1 VVTTQEYLLVNQ
13 PETKSQRVT
22 ALDVAKI
29 VGCSENSIHRA
40 YGDRDGIADS
50 LRKKILS
57 VATQIGYKRADAYA
71 HIPKEFLTGNKTIH
85 GTPEYNVNLLIG
97 LKKSGKSVRQIS
109 YLSGIS
115 TGTLLKI
122 FRNNNVSTL
131 NPQTKIIDGLSKT
144 KRLALRALNR
154 AQIKTKHSSL
164 RKGIAKIIKG
174 YKNGGCIESLSHEVG
189 LNKSAVWRYLKNS
202 FAYAYLNAKKVR
214 KYSRE
219 KERYEAPLK
228 SKKYKYEKHMTEAAF
243 DYLNQ
248 LYPINKIFPEELVYK
263 TFSSNRGRRGF
274 TCDFLI
280 KDTNEIFEVKQRT
293 TTSSNKALY
302 GQIFVYQSQGYKVS
316 VILPD
321 DVLVTDS
328 MRQILSKNNVDIHL
342 IP

>member
-1 VVTTQEYLLVNQ
+1 MTQEYPLLNQ
-13 PETKSQRVT
+13 TETKSQRVT

-29 VGCSENSIHRA
+29 VGCSETSIHRA
-40 YGDRDGIADS
+40 YGDKDGLTD
-50 LRKKILS
+50 LLCEKILS
-57 VATQIGYKRADAYA
+57 VATKIGYKRVDAYS
-71 HIPKEFLTGNKTIH
+71 HIPKQFLTGNKTIH

-97 LKKSGKSVRQIS
+97 LKNTGKSVRQIS

-131 NPQTKIIDGLSKT
+131 NPQTKIIDGLSKS

-174 YKNGGCIESLSHEVG
+174 YKNGGCIEGLSHEVG
-189 LNKSAVWRYLKNS
+189 LNKSAVWNYLKNS
-202 FAYAYLNAKKVR
+202 FAYTYLNAKRVR
-214 KYSRE
+214 KFKGKRE
-219 KERYEAPLK
+219 RHEAILK

-248 LYPINKIFPEELVYK
+248 LYPINKIYSEELIYK
-263 TFSSNRGRRGF
+263 TNLSNSGRGGF

-293 TTSSNKALY
+293 TTSSNKSLY

-321 DVLVTDS
+321 DVLITDS

>member
-1 VVTTQEYLLVNQ
+1 MVTTQEYLLVNQ

-144 KRLALRALNR
+144 KRLALRALNP

>member
-1 VVTTQEYLLVNQ
+1 MTQQYLLNQ
-13 PETKSQRVT
+13 AETKSQRVT

-29 VGCSENSIHRA
+29 VGCSETTVHRA
-40 YGDRDGIADS
+40 YGDRDGIS
-50 LRKKILS
+50 ENLCRKILS
-57 VATQIGYKRADAYA
+57 VANEINYKRIDAYN

-85 GTPEYNVNLLIG
+85 GTPEYNLNLLIQ
-97 LKKSGKSVRQIS
+97 LKKTGKSIREIC

-115 TGTLLKI
+115 RQTLCKI
-122 FRNNNVSTL
+122 YKSSDISTL
-131 NPQTKIIDGLSKT
+131 NPQTKIIDGLSER
-144 KRLALRALNR
+144 KRLALRSLSR
-154 AQIKTKHSSL
+154 IEIKTRDSAL

-174 YKNGGCIESLSHEVG
+174 YKNGGSIEALSHEVG

-202 FAYAYLNAKKVR
+202 FAYGYLNAKRVR
-214 KYSRE
+214 KYSG
-219 KERYEAPLK
+219 KKDKYEAPLK

-243 DYLNQ
+243 DYLNE
-248 LYPINKIFPEELVYK
+248 LYPINKIYPEELIYK
-263 TFSSNRGRRGF
+263 TGTSNMGRGGF

>member
-1 VVTTQEYLLVNQ
+1 MTQEYPLLNQ
-13 PETKSQRVT
+13 TETKSQRVT

-29 VGCSENSIHRA
+29 VGCSETSIHRA
-40 YGDRDGIADS
+40 YGDKDGLTD
-50 LRKKILS
+50 LLCEKILS
-57 VATQIGYKRADAYA
+57 VATKIGYKRVDAYA
-71 HIPKEFLTGNKTIH
+71 HIPKQFLTGNKTIH
-85 GTPEYNVNLLIG
+85 GTPEYNVSLLIE
-97 LKKSGKSVRQIS
+97 LKNSGKSVRQIS

-122 FRNNNVSTL
+122 FRNNNISTL
-131 NPQTKIIDGLSKT
+131 NPQTKIINGFSER

-154 AQIKTKHSSL
+154 SQIKIKNSSL
-164 RKGIAKIIKG
+164 RKGIAKVIKG
-174 YKNGGCIESLSHEVG
+174 YKNGGSVEALSHEIG
-189 LNKSAVWRYLKNS
+189 LNKSAVWNYLKNS
-202 FAYAYLNAKKVR
+202 FAYTCLNARRVR
-214 KYSRE
+214 KFRGKRE
-219 KERYEAPLK
+219 GHEAILK

-248 LYPINKIFPEELVYK
+248 LYPINKIYSEQLVYK
-263 TFSSNRGRRGF
+263 TNLSNSGRGGF

-280 KDTNEIFEVKQRT
+280 KETNEIFEVKQRT
-293 TTSSNKALY
+293 TTCSNKTLY

-316 VILPD
+316 LILPD

>member
-1 VVTTQEYLLVNQ
+1 MTQEYLLDLTEN
-13 PETKSQRVT
+13 KSQRVT

-29 VGCSENSIHRA
+29 VGCSETSIHRA
-40 YGDRDGIADS
+40 YGDKDGLSD
-50 LRKKILS
+50 LLCEKILS
-57 VATQIGYKRADAYA
+57 VATKIGYKRVDAYA
-71 HIPKEFLTGNKTIH
+71 HIPKQFFTGNKTIH
-85 GTPEYNVNLLIG
+85 GTPEYNLGLLIE
-97 LKKSGKSVRQIS
+97 LKNSGKSVRQIS

-115 TGTLLKI
+115 RQTLLKI
-122 FRNNNVSTL
+122 FRNNNISTL
-131 NPQTKIIDGLSKT
+131 NPQTKMLNGLSER

-154 AQIKTKHSSL
+154 SQIKIKNSL
-164 RKGIAKIIKG
+164 VRKGIAKIIKG
-174 YKNGGCIESLSHEVG
+174 YKNGGSVEALSHEIG
-189 LNKSAVWRYLKNS
+189 LNKSAVWNYLKNS
-202 FAYAYLNAKKVR
+202 FAYTYLNARRVR
-214 KYSRE
+214 KYSG
-219 KERYEAPLK
+219 KKDKYEAPLK
-228 SKKYKYEKHMTEAAF
+228 SKKYKYEKHMTGAAF
-243 DYLNQ
+243 DYLNE
-248 LYPINKIFPEELVYK
+248 LYPINKIYPEELIYK
-263 TFSSNRGRRGF
+263 TGTSNMGRGGF

>member
-1 VVTTQEYLLVNQ
+1 MVITQECFLLNQ

-22 ALDVAKI
+22 AIDVAKI
-29 VGCSENSIHRA
+29 VGCSETSIHRA

-50 LRKKILS
+50 LCEKILS
-57 VATQIGYKRADAYA
+57 AASKMGYKRVDAYA
-71 HIPKEFLTGNKTIH
+71 HIPKQFLTGNKTIY
-85 GTPEYNVNLLIG
+85 GTPEYNISLLIE
-97 LKKSGKSVRQIS
+97 LKNSGKSVRQIS

-115 TGTLLKI
+115 KQTLLKI
-122 FRNNNVSTL
+122 YRNNNISTL
-131 NPQTKIIDGLSKT
+131 NPQTKIIDGLSER

-154 AQIKTKHSSL
+154 IEIKTRDSAL
-164 RKGIAKIIKG
+164 RKGIAKIIRG
-174 YKNGGCIESLSHEVG
+174 YKNGGSIEALTHDVG
-189 LNKSAVWRYLKNS
+189 LNKSAVWRYLKHS
-202 FAYAYLNAKKVR
+202 FAYFYLNAKRVR
-214 KYSRE
+214 KYRG
-219 KERYEAPLK
+219 KKDKYEAPLK

-243 DYLNQ
+243 DYLNE
-248 LYPINKIFPEELVYK
+248 LYPINKIYPEELIYK
-263 TFSSNRGRRGF
+263 TGTSNMGRGGF

>member
-1 VVTTQEYLLVNQ
+1 MTQECLLLNEAGTQ
-13 PETKSQRVT
+13 TRRVT

-29 VGCSENSIHRA
+29 VGCSETSIHRT
-40 YGDRDGIADS
+40 YGDRDGIADA
-50 LRKKILS
+50 LCKKILS
-57 VATQIGYKRADAYA
+57 VARQIGYKRADAYA

-97 LKKSGKSVRQIS
+97 LKNTGKSVRQIS

-115 TGTLLKI
+115 RQTLLKI
-122 FRNNNVSTL
+122 FRNNNISTL
-131 NPQTKIIDGLSKT
+131 NPQTKIINGLSKT

-154 AQIKTKHSSL
+154 AQIKTKHSLL

-174 YKNGGCIESLSHEVG
+174 YKNGGCIEGLSHEVG
-189 LNKSAVWRYLKNS
+189 LNKSAVWRYLKHS
-202 FAYAYLNAKKVR
+202 FAYTYLNAKRVR
-214 KYSRE
+214 KYSGK
-219 KERYEAPLK
+219 KERCEALLK
-228 SKKYKYEKHMTEAAF
+228 SKKYKYEKHMTEAVF

-248 LYPINKIFPEELVYK
+248 LYPINKIYSEELIYK
-263 TFSSNRGRRGF
+263 TNLSSTGRGGF

-293 TTSSNKALY
+293 TTSSNKTLY
-302 GQIFVYQSQGYKVS
+302 GQIFVYQSQGYKVN

-321 DVLVTDS
+321 DVLVSDS

>member
-1 VVTTQEYLLVNQ
+1 MVMTQECLLLNEA
-13 PETKSQRVT
+13 ETKSPRVT

-29 VGCSENSIHRA
+29 VGCSETTVHRA
-40 YGDRDGIADS
+40 YGDKDGIGEN
-50 LRKKILS
+50 LCRKILS
-57 VATQIGYKRADAYA
+57 VANEINYKRIDAYS

-85 GTPEYNVNLLIG
+85 GTPEYNTTFLIE
-97 LKKSGKSVRQIS
+97 LKNSGKSIRQIC

-115 TGTLLKI
+115 RQTLCKI
-122 FRNNNVSTL
+122 FRLNNISTL
-131 NPQTKIIDGLSKT
+131 NPQTKIIDGLSER

-154 AQIKTKHSSL
+154 IQIKTPDSAL
-164 RKGIAKIIKG
+164 RKGIAKIIRG
-174 YKNGGCIESLSHEVG
+174 YKNGGSIEALSHEVG
-189 LNKSAVWRYLKNS
+189 LNKSAVWRYLKHS
-202 FAYAYLNAKKVR
+202 FAYTYLNAKRVR
-214 KYSRE
+214 KYSGE

-263 TFSSNRGRRGF
+263 TFSTNRGRGGF

-293 TTSSNKALY
+293 TTSSNKSLY

>member
-1 VVTTQEYLLVNQ
+1 MTQQYLLNQ
-13 PETKSQRVT
+13 TETKSQRIT

-29 VGCSENSIHRA
+29 VGCSEKSIHRA

-50 LRKKILS
+50 LCKKILS

-154 AQIKTKHSSL
+154 AQIKTKHSLL

-202 FAYAYLNAKKVR
+202 FAYAYLNAKRVR

>member
-1 VVTTQEYLLVNQ
+1 MPQEYLLDQTEN
-13 PETKSQRVT
+13 KSQRVT

-29 VGCSENSIHRA
+29 VGCSETSIHKA
-40 YGDRDGIADS
+40 YGDKDGLSD
-50 LRKKILS
+50 LLCEKILS
-57 VATQIGYKRADAYA
+57 VATKIGYKRVDAYA
-71 HIPKEFLTGNKTIH
+71 HIPKQFLTGNKTIH
-85 GTPEYNVNLLIG
+85 GTPEYNLSLLIE
-97 LKKSGKSVRQIS
+97 LKNSGKSVRQIS

-115 TGTLLKI
+115 NGTLLKI
-122 FRNNNVSTL
+122 FRNNNISTL
-131 NPQTKIIDGLSKT
+131 NPQSKILNGLSQR

-154 AQIKTKHSSL
+154 SQKKIKNL
-164 RKGIAKIIKG
+164 LVRKGIAKIIKG
-174 YKNGGCIESLSHEVG
+174 YKNGGSVEALSHEVG
-189 LNKSAVWRYLKNS
+189 LNKSTVWYYLKNS
-202 FAYAYLNAKKVR
+202 FAYRYLKAKRVR
-214 KYSRE
+214 KYSGE
-219 KERYEAPLK
+219 KDKYEAPLK
-228 SKKYKYEKHMTEAAF
+228 SKKYKYEKDMTKAAF
-243 DYLNQ
+243 DYLNE
-248 LYPINKIFPEELVYK
+248 LYPINKIYPEELIYK
-263 TFSSNRGRRGF
+263 TGTSNMGRGGF